1 MRQLLLLKKAEA
13 GELLQL
19 PSKWII
25 VIFFLRRKRYI
36 WLDVW
41 D

>member
-19 PSKWII
+19 PSKWI